1 MTQAA
6 VQAGDAAPAAREAAM
21 LDTQRLS
28 LVYRTRRGAIEAL
41 RDVDLRIGA
50 GEFVT
55 LLGPSGCGKS
65 TLLKIAAG
73 LLAPTSGV
81 MEITGEPVRG
91 PRPDIGI
98 AFQKPTL
105 LPWKTVLANVIVPA
119 ETLGQDLGRA
129 RERARALLDLMGLSA
144 FADNYP
150 NELSG
155 GMQQRVGLARML
167 LRDPRLLLMDEPFSA
182 LDALTREHLS
192 LELQRVWMRDQ
203 KSVMFIT
210 HSIPEAVFLSDRVLV
225 MSPRP
230 GRIVEDF
237 RIDLP
242 RPRTLD
248 TMATPEFT
256 EACRHLRQHFAH

>member
-1 MTQAA
+1 MTQSDRE
-6 VQAGDAAPAAREAAM
+6 AGDAM

-81 MEITGEPVRG
+81 MEIAGEPVRG

-119 ETLGQDLGRA
+119 ETLGQDLDQARQRA
-129 RERARALLDLMGLSA
+129 RELLALMGLQA

-182 LDALTREHLS
+182 LDALTREHLM

-225 MSPRP
+225 MSARP

-237 RIDLP
+237 RIHLP
-242 RPRTLD
+242 RPRSMD
-248 TMATPEFT
+248 TMATAEFAQ
-256 EACRHLRQHFAH
+256 ACQHLRQHFSH

>member
-1 MTQAA
+1 MTQS
-6 VQAGDAAPAAREAAM
+6 APVANDAM
-21 LDTQRLS
+21 LDAQRLS

-73 LLAPTSGV
+73 LLAPTSGA
-81 MEITGEPVRG
+81 MEIAGEAVRG

-119 ETLGQDLGRA
+119 ETLGQDLDRARVRA
-129 RERARALLDLMGLSA
+129 RELLQLMGLEA

-182 LDALTREHLS
+182 LDALTREHLM

-225 MSPRP
+225 MSARP

-242 RPRTLD
+242 RPRGLD
-248 TMATPEFT
+248 TMATPEFAQ
-256 EACRHLRQHFAH
+256 ACQHLRQHFV

>member
-1 MTQAA
+1 MTRPDPVAS
-6 VQAGDAAPAAREAAM
+6 DAM
-21 LDTQRLS
+21 LDTRRLS

-73 LLAPTSGV
+73 LLRPTSGD
-81 MEITGEPVRG
+81 MEIAGEPVRG

-119 ETLGQDLGRA
+119 ETLGQDLDLARARA
-129 RERARALLDLMGLSA
+129 RELLGLMGLEA

-182 LDALTREHLS
+182 LDALTREHLM

-225 MSPRP
+225 MSARP
-230 GRIVEDF
+230 GRIVEDL

-242 RPRTLD
+242 RPRSLD
-248 TMATPEFT
+248 TMATPEFAQ
-256 EACRHLRQHFAH
+256 ACQHLRQHFAKE

>member
-1 MTQAA
+1 MTQVAA
-6 VQAGDAAPAAREAAM
+6 QAGDAASAAREAAM

-81 MEITGEPVRG
+81 MEIAGEPVRG

-119 ETLGQDLGRA
+119 ETLGQDLARA

>member
-1 MTQAA
+1 MTAGTSAGAGTLQA
-6 VQAGDAAPAAREAAM
+6 QG
-21 LDTQRLS
+21 LS

-41 RDVDLRIGA
+41 REVDLHIGA

-73 LLAPTSGV
+73 LLAPTSGE
-81 MEITGEPVRG
+81 MRIGGEPVRE

-105 LPWKTVLANVIVPA
+105 LPWKTVLANVVMPA
-119 ETLGQDLGRA
+119 ETLGQDMD
-129 RERARALLDLMGLSA
+129 RARARGRELLALMGLEA
-144 FADNYP
+144 FAGNYP

-182 LDALTREHLS
+182 LDALTRETLM

-210 HSIPEAVFLSDRVLV
+210 HSIAEAVFLSDRVLV
-225 MSPRP
+225 MSARP
-230 GRIVEDF
+230 GRIAEDY

-248 TMATPEFT
+248 TMTQPAFVQ
-256 EACRHLRQHFAH
+256 ACAHLRQHFVGPTP